1 MPTFEEARATILGRV
16 RVLGA
21 ERASALDALGRALAE
36 DLAAPWDMPRW
47 DNSAMD
53 GYAVRA
59 ADAAGPTSLTVAGF
73 IPAGGQGGE
82 PVAPGTAA
90 KILTGAPIP
99 PGADAVVPIEEVEVQ
114 GGRIQLAK
122 AVRPGAHLRRKG
134 EDLAQGE
141 IVLAAGTIIGPSEVS
156 ILASFSRLT
165 VPVVRR
171 ARVAILSTGD
181 ELAEPGEPL
190 RPGRIYD
197 SNALAVAAAVRA
209 AGGEPVMLGIARDE
223 RASLRRLLAEGL
235 LADALVTT
243 AGVSMG
249 DRDHVRE
256 VLGELGVEQV
266 FWKIDIK
273 PGRPTAFALRG
284 TTPVF
289 SLPGNPV
296 STLLTF
302 EEFVRPALLRMMGHA
317 SCFRPLATAILGEPM
332 RRSTGRVSFVRV
344 RLERKGRELRAFS
357 AGNQETGIL
366 KTMLRADG
374 IALIPPEGEP
384 LREGSPVDVQV
395 LRDVVEAGPLS

>member
-1 MPTFEEARATILGRV
+1 
-16 RVLGA
+16 
-21 ERASALDALGRALAE
+21 
-36 DLAAPWDMPRW
+36 
-47 DNSAMD
+47 
-53 GYAVRA
+53 
-59 ADAAGPTSLTVAGF
+59 
-73 IPAGGQGGE
+73 
-82 PVAPGTAA
+82 
-90 KILTGAPIP
+90 
-99 PGADAVVPIEEVEVQ
+99 
-114 GGRIQLAK
+114 
-122 AVRPGAHLRRKG
+122 
-134 EDLAQGE
+134 
-141 IVLAAGTIIGPSEVS
+141 
-156 ILASFSRLT
+156 
-165 VPVVRR
+165 
-171 ARVAILSTGD
+171 
-181 ELAEPGEPL
+181 
-190 RPGRIYD
+190 
-197 SNALAVAAAVRA
+197 
-209 AGGEPVMLGIARDE
+209 
-223 RASLRRLLAEGL
+223 
-235 LADALVTT
+235 
-243 AGVSMG
+243 
-249 DRDHVRE
+249 
-256 VLGELGVEQV
+256 GELGVEQV